1 MDRDAFRHLSAWNQ
15 NMESALEILAKLAE
29 YPELQDEGFLIRR
42 TYFEEQLTSVN
53 LSVLQQLQES
63 EQKVH
68 AASFRE
74 RRSYEKRVLDPDD
87 CYFEVLKREEE
98 RRQRGLPPMIGILR
112 GMRRATSE
120 EILSDILAQETEQEI
135 QTDSESGL
143 EDEADRDDLESGSQD
158 GQHAEGH

>member
-29 YPELQDEGFLIRR
+29 YPELQEEGFLIRR

-53 LSVLQQLQES
+53 LLVLQQLQES

-68 AASFRE
+68 VASFRE
-74 RRSYEKRVLDPDD
+74 RRSYEKSVLDPDD
-87 CYFEVLKREEE
+87 CYFDVLKREEE

-112 GMRRATSE
+112 GMRRATNE
-120 EILSDILAQETEQEI
+120 EVLSDILVQDAEQEI
-135 QTDSESGL
+135 QADSESGHK
-143 EDEADRDDLESGSQD
+143 EEVIPKDMEADAQD
-158 GQHAEGH
+158 GQDAEGQ